1 MKRLHFLLT
10 LTLLGCKKDGPDC
23 QELAQPEPR
32 GCPKILAP
40 VCGCNGKTY
49 DNGCIAESYG
59 ITNYTPGPCNP

>member
-1 MKRLHFLLT
+1 MKRLTFFLMLT
-10 LTLLGCKKDGPDC
+10 LVGCKKEHPDC
-23 QELAQPEPR
+23 QERVQPEPR

-59 ITNYTPGPCNP
+59 IVHYTPGACKP